1 MQTHDIINRFTEHF
15 VAAGHTKV
23 PSASL
28 ILDDPTLLFV
38 NAGMVQFKPYF
49 LGDAPAPYPRAT
61 SIQKCVRTGDIE
73 EVGKT
78 TRHNTFFQMA
88 GNFSFGDYF
97 KEGAIDLA
105 WSLVTGGYGIDPDRL
120 WATVYRDDDEA
131 YALWR
136 RLLPEHRIQRRSGKD
151 NYWDMGI
158 PGPGGPCS
166 EIYFDR
172 GPEHGR
178 DGGPEADEDRYLEIW
193 NLVFMQDVRGERS
206 PKDDFPPI
214 GSLPKKNIDTGM
226 GIERVATLL
235 QGVASVYDT
244 DLVRPVI
251 ARAEE
256 FSGRRYGVDET
267 DDVRFRVI
275 ADHARSGV
283 MIIGDGVTPSN
294 EGRGYVLRRLL
305 RRIVRSARLLGVHEP
320 VLPSFA
326 EVVRDAMA
334 PSYPEIAAD
343 FERIA
348 TVVRIEEET
357 FLQTLS
363 TGSKIFESAAATTRQ
378 SGSTQLPGDQAFKL
392 HDTYGFPIDLTLEM
406 AAEAG
411 LTVDEQGFRTLMA
424 EQRSRAKADAA
435 AHKHGYADGTA
446 YRAVLDAAGGTTFL
460 GYTDLV
466 SEAQVVGLVVDGVGV
481 PAAGAGTAVEVIL
494 DRTPF
499 YAEGGGQLADTGWIR
514 GDGYVVDVTDV
525 QSPVTGLVVHRGTV
539 REGEI
544 TTGAAAHAQVDI
556 GRRAA
561 ISRSHSATHLVHAGM
576 RKALGD
582 AAAQAGSLNAPGRLR
597 FDFTSPAGAV
607 PTTVL
612 ADVEDEVNDV
622 LLNDHEVRAFVT
634 TQDEARRIGAM
645 ALFGEKYGDEV
656 RVVEIGDYSR
666 ELCGGTHVARS
677 GQLGLVKLLSE
688 ASIGSGVRRVE
699 ALVGLDAF
707 RFLAKEHVLVSQL
720 AEQFK
725 AKPEELPERIGGVV
739 ERLRQAERELE
750 KVRAD
755 AVLSSAGALA
765 GGAEDGGGTALVAA
779 AVPGGV
785 APADLRALASDVRGR
800 LGARPG
806 VVALFGAD
814 DAGKVSFVVA
824 TTAAARDAGLAAG
837 KLVPVF
843 APAVGGRG
851 GGKPDL
857 AQGGGTDPSG
867 VPAAIDALRRELAT
881 R

>member
-1 MQTHDIINRFTEHF
+1 MQTHEIINRFTEHF
-15 VAAGHTKV
+15 VAAGHANV

-49 LGDAPAPYPRAT
+49 LGDAPSPWPRAT

-105 WSLVTGGYGIDPDRL
+105 WSLVTGAYGIDPDRL

-131 YALWR
+131 FALWR
-136 RLLPEHRIQRRSGKD
+136 RLLPEGRIQRRGGKD

-178 DGGPEADEDRYLEIW
+178 DGGPVVDEDRYLEIW
-193 NLVFMQDVRGERS
+193 NLVFMQDVRGDRS

-214 GSLPKKNIDTGM
+214 GTLPKKNIDTGM
-226 GIERVATLL
+226 GVERVATLL
-235 QGVASVYDT
+235 QGVENVYET

-256 FSGRRYGVDET
+256 FSGRRYGADAA

-320 VLPSFA
+320 VLPAFA
-326 EVVRDAMA
+326 EVVRDEMA

-343 FERIA
+343 FERISA
-348 TVVRIEEET
+348 VIRTEEEA
-357 FLQTLS
+357 FLQTLT
-363 TGSKIFESAAATTRQ
+363 TGSKIFDSAVVATKAA
-378 SGSTQLPGDQAFKL
+378 GSAQLPGDQAFKL

-446 YRAVLDAAGGTTFL
+446 YRAVLDAAGATTFL

-466 SEAQVVGLVVDGVGV
+466 AEAEVVGLVVDGVGV
-481 PAAGAGTAVEVIL
+481 PAASAGTAVEVIL
-494 DRTPF
+494 SRTPF
-499 YAEGGGQLADTGWIR
+499 YAEGGGQQADTGWIR
-514 GDGYVVDVTDV
+514 GDGFVVDVTDV
-525 QSPVTGLVVHRGTV
+525 QSPVAGLVVHRGTV

-544 TTGAAAHAQVDI
+544 AVGAGAHAEVDTT
-556 GRRAA
+556 RRAA

-607 PTTVL
+607 PDRRARRRRGRGQRRPAERPRGPRVRHHAGRGA
-612 ADVEDEVNDV
+612 ADRSDGAVRR
-622 LLNDHEVRAFVT
+622 EVR
-634 TQDEARRIGAM
+634 
-645 ALFGEKYGDEV
+645 
-656 RVVEIGDYSR
+656 
-666 ELCGGTHVARS
+666 
-677 GQLGLVKLLSE
+677 
-688 ASIGSGVRRVE
+688 
-699 ALVGLDAF
+699 
-707 RFLAKEHVLVSQL
+707 
-720 AEQFK
+720 
-725 AKPEELPERIGGVV
+725 
-739 ERLRQAERELE
+739 
-750 KVRAD
+750 
-755 AVLSSAGALA
+755 
-765 GGAEDGGGTALVAA
+765 
-779 AVPGGV
+779 
-785 APADLRALASDVRGR
+785 
-800 LGARPG
+800 RPG
-806 VVALFGAD
+806 ACG
-814 DAGKVSFVVA
+814 
-824 TTAAARDAGLAAG
+824 RD
-837 KLVPVF
+837 
-843 APAVGGRG
+843 R
-851 GGKPDL
+851 
-857 AQGGGTDPSG
+857 
-867 VPAAIDALRRELAT
+867 
-881 R
+881 